1 MHRDNVAMVREKKI
15 VVSSDHNKSLKCSI
29 ASGASSTVGSPIRQP
44 DLADPSMCTSSSSKA
59 SKNIVDQGK
68 RLKLMRSSDRPS
80 KVLANQP
87 VDKPT
92 PAPASSTIL
101 RRSSIMRTPLQAG
114 VKPDRGRNIANA
126 DLRRIS
132 KSVDMVQN
140 ADSTD
145 HGRKSDHTSNS
156 TTSDCPLHNDIITVL
171 KGESKQTDHDSSVR
185 SDDIHGVLDMEIN
198 ADDEGRNDQIVELDL
213 SASNAAG
220 SKAPQ
225 GKSSLG
231 STDPKAKSRQIKDT
245 SVKTDVKKE
254 ESGLRKKI
262 FSNWRNADQKRP
274 CKVNVLG
281 GINPGSHCDAPKAMG
296 ATRLEHDEIPVKT
309 IAKPKSDE
317 SHSKYNTKALTM
329 KDHDRAFRHINHNNF
344 QLSSS
349 AQDIIMISESSRTN
363 DGKLRLRSMHG
374 TCKYTDPQD
383 LVDQR

>member
-1 MHRDNVAMVREKKI
+1 
-15 VVSSDHNKSLKCSI
+15 
-29 ASGASSTVGSPIRQP
+29 
-44 DLADPSMCTSSSSKA
+44 
-59 SKNIVDQGK
+59 
-68 RLKLMRSSDRPS
+68 
-80 KVLANQP
+80 
-87 VDKPT
+87 
-92 PAPASSTIL
+92 
-101 RRSSIMRTPLQAG
+101 
-114 VKPDRGRNIANA
+114 
-126 DLRRIS
+126 
-132 KSVDMVQN
+132 
-140 ADSTD
+140 
-145 HGRKSDHTSNS
+145 
-156 TTSDCPLHNDIITVL
+156 L

-383 LVDQR
+383 LVDQSICLAEVSEEHQKALDDHDRRLTSSDINEEFVTSSNYKCLPSMNRENWPVGPLYYCSPPPSSLPFPKFSIPNKLKESHSLRRSEHVLVDGYSTLPLMPMIEQQIRKKSPGTNIDRPVNHAPPVSSYDVMATKGLRRMLNLEPS